1 MTDSQDSL
9 EQQPGDETSKR
20 RRRPPGWVRRTLP
33 WIKPHWKTAAAAFG
47 SSALGMAAT
56 AYTPLV
62 LRSAIDEG
70 IVGKSKSLTPYLVV
84 LLVIAVIRFAT
95 AFVRRWLG
103 GKFSL
108 DFEYDMRNEIYDHL
122 QRLDFARHDELETG
136 QIVSRANTDLRILQF
151 LYQWLPLVLGSFLM
165 FAVALV
171 LMLSVSWELALVSLV
186 ALPPVMWLA
195 LRLRTWIFAASYDNQ
210 EKLGVVANA
219 VDETVAG
226 VQVVKG
232 FGQEYREIMRLDQA
246 AQDVFGS
253 RMRTVRIQA
262 RYLAAIQSIPAFGAV
277 GVLAYAGWRIST
289 GAMSVGTLLA
299 FTAWLVMILAPV
311 RMIVML
317 IALGQRARAGAERI
331 FELLDSTPEVNEKVG
346 AAELEVNSGEITLE
360 HVSFGY
366 LRSEPVLDDFTLTI
380 KAGETVAFVGAS
392 GSGKSTIAALLPR
405 FYDIQSGS
413 IRIDGHDI
421 RDVTLESLRR
431 QIGIVFEDTFLFSM
445 TIGENIAFGHPDATT
460 EQIEAVAQTAGIH
473 DFIASLPDGYDAMVG
488 EKGLTLSGGQRQRIA
503 IARALLRN
511 PKILILDDATSSV
524 DISTEEAIHRSLKEV
539 LSGRTTII
547 IAHRKSTVVLADKV
561 VLVED
566 GRVCATGT
574 SDELLESSESYRR
587 LMDENLGTTEEDQG
601 AGGFAAVLANP
612 QEAKEMLGRVVRTV
626 ASAGEGSGG
635 SMGAMGSAASG
646 GGGAGMREGRPGA
659 QVGIGGVG
667 QIVAGLNMTP
677 ELRAKIDALPP
688 ATDTPNADRE
698 TAIQRPE
705 RMSFRAVIAPFRFPL
720 AIGMLLVAADALL
733 TLAGPRLVGSG
744 ADAASSG
751 DPSRLW
757 RVVSIYLAVVFV
769 DWWVM
774 WAQTR
779 WVGRTGEN
787 LLYAMRLRVFAHL
800 QRLGLDFYDKE
811 MSGRIM
817 TRMTSDIDALASLL
831 QEGLINLIINV
842 FTLVGVA
849 ALLFLMNW
857 RLALVTM
864 TVVPPLIG
872 VAIWF
877 RRASDKAYE
886 RIREKI
892 AEVLAHL
899 QESISGVRVS
909 QAFTREGINQ
919 ADFRRIAG
927 EHLDA
932 RLDGNRI
939 SAIFF
944 PFVEFLGVIGTALVL
959 GAGAH
964 FYANGTLS
972 SGDLLAFILLL
983 TSFFAPI
990 QQLSQIFDTY
1000 QQAKAAMAKLTEL
1013 IETDSSTPEDP
1024 EASEVGEIEGV
1035 KLNDI
1040 HFSYGGGEVLKG
1052 VDLEIA
1058 PGETV
1063 ALVGP
1068 TGAGKSTIMKLLAR
1082 FYDPKS
1088 GSITLDGCDLKD
1100 LSISSYRSRLGLVPQ
1115 DGYLFTGTIAYN
1127 IAYARPDA
1135 SDAEIAAAA
1144 RAVGADRFIESLP
1157 DGYETFVT
1165 QEGRSLSAGERQLIA
1180 LARAWLADP
1189 DLLLLDEATSNLDL
1203 ETEARVQK
1211 AMGLLASGRTTL
1223 LIAHRLPTARRST
1236 RIAVLEAGRI
1246 AEFGTHDELVA
1257 RGGIW
1262 ADMWEQWLRGPG
1274 ASADMLSHSTPSE
1287 PLRRPPT

>member
-1 MTDSQDSL
+1 MTKPHLDGTTNKAPRS
-9 EQQPGDETSKR
+9 
-20 RRRPPGWVRRTLP
+20 PGWVRRTLP
-33 WIKPHWKTAAAAFG
+33 WIKPHWKAATAAFG
-47 SSALGMAAT
+47 ASAIGMAVT

-62 LRSAIDEG
+62 LRSAIDDG
-70 IVGKSKSLTPYLVV
+70 IVAKSKSLTPYLVV
-84 LLVIAVIRFAT
+84 LLVIAVVRFVT

-171 LMLSVSWELALVSLV
+171 LMLSVSWELTLVSLV

-210 EKLGVVANA
+210 EKLGVVANV
-219 VDETVAG
+219 VDEAVAG

-232 FGQEYREIMRLDQA
+232 FGQERREIMRLDDA

-277 GVLAYAGWRIST
+277 GVLAYAGWRISS

-317 IALGQRARAGAERI
+317 IALGQRARAGAERV
-331 FELLDSTPEVNEKVG
+331 FELLDSTPEVKEQPG
-346 AAELEVNSGEITLE
+346 ATELEVPSGEVTLD

-380 KAGETVAFVGAS
+380 NPGETVAFVGAS

-413 IRIDGHDI
+413 IRIDGSDI

-445 TIGENIAFGHPDATT
+445 TIGENVAFGHPDATS
-460 EQIEAVAQTAGIH
+460 EQIEAVARTAGIH

-524 DISTEEAIHRSLKEV
+524 DITTEEAIHRSLKEV

-547 IAHRKSTVVLADKV
+547 VAHRKSTVALADRV
-561 VLVED
+561 VLVEE
-566 GRVCATGT
+566 GKVCATGT
-574 SDELLESSESYRR
+574 SDELLETSESYRR
-587 LMDENLGTTEEDQG
+587 LMDENLGATEKDQG

-635 SMGAMGSAASG
+635 GMGGAAAGMGGAAAG

-688 ATDTPNADRE
+688 ATDIPDADRE
-698 TAIQRPE
+698 TAIERPE
-705 RMSFRAVIAPFRFPL
+705 AMSFRAVIAPFRFPL
-720 AIGMLLVAADALL
+720 VIGMILVAADALL

-757 RVVSIYLAVVFV
+757 RVVTIYLAVVLI

-811 MSGRIM
+811 MAGRIM

-831 QEGLINLIINV
+831 QEGLINLIINL

-849 ALLFLMNW
+849 VLLFFMNW

-919 ADFRRIAG
+919 VEFRRIAA

-944 PFVEFLGVIGTALVL
+944 PFVEFLGVVGTALVL

-964 FYANGTLS
+964 FYSAGTLS
-972 SGDLLAFILLL
+972 SGELLAFVLLL

-1024 EASEVGEIEGV
+1024 EAGEAGEIGGV

-1040 HFSYGGGEVLKG
+1040 HFSYGGGEVLNG
-1052 VDLEIA
+1052 VDLEIV

-1068 TGAGKSTIMKLLAR
+1068 TGAGKSTIMKLVAR

-1088 GSITLDGCDLKD
+1088 GSITLDGCDLRD
-1100 LSISSYRSRLGLVPQ
+1100 LRISSYRSRLGLVPQ

-1135 SDAEIAAAA
+1135 PAAEIMAAA
-1144 RAVGADRFIESLP
+1144 RAVGADGFIESLP
-1157 DGYETFVT
+1157 DRYETFVT

-1203 ETEARVQK
+1203 ATEARVQK

-1236 RIAVLEAGRI
+1236 RIAVLDAGKI
-1246 AEFGTHDELVA
+1246 VEFGTHDELVEQ
-1257 RGGIW
+1257 GGIW
-1262 ADMWEQWLRGPG
+1262 ADMWEQWRRGPG
-1274 ASADMLSHSTPSE
+1274 ASADMLSQPTPSE

>member
-1 MTDSQDSL
+1 MNQPASSADDSA
-9 EQQPGDETSKR
+9 PAHVAAKGDTR
-20 RRRPPGWVRRTLP
+20 GWVRRTLP
-33 WIKPHWKTAAAAFG
+33 WIKPHWKTATAAFAA
-47 SSALGMAAT
+47 SAIGMVAT

-62 LRSAIDEG
+62 LKSAIDKG
-70 IVGKSKSLTPYLVV
+70 VVARSTSLTPYLIT

-108 DFEYDMRNEIYDHL
+108 DFEYDLRNEIYDHL

-151 LYQWLPLVLGSFLM
+151 LYQWLPLVVGSFLM

-171 LMLSVSWELALVSLV
+171 LMLSVSWELTLVSLV

-195 LRLRTWIFAASYDNQ
+195 LRLRTWIFASSYDNQ
-210 EKLGVVANA
+210 EKLGVVANV

-232 FGQEYREIMRLDQA
+232 FGQERREIDRLGSA
-246 AQDVFGS
+246 ACDVFAS

-317 IALGQRARAGAERI
+317 IALGQRARAGAERV
-331 FELLDSTPEVNEKVG
+331 FELLDSTPEVKEKPG
-346 AAELEVNSGEITLE
+346 ATELKVPTGEIELD

-380 KAGETVAFVGAS
+380 APGETVAFVGSS

-405 FYDIQSGS
+405 FYDIQSGT
-413 IRIDGHDI
+413 IRIDGTDI

-431 QIGIVFEDTFLFSM
+431 EIGIVFEDTFLFSRS
-445 TIGENIAFGHPDATT
+445 IGDNIAFGHPEAKD
-460 EQIEAVAQTAGIH
+460 EQIEGVARTAGIH
-473 DFIASLPDGYDAMVG
+473 DFIASLPDGYGSMVG

-524 DISTEEAIHRSLKEV
+524 DISTEEAIHRSLNDV

-547 IAHRKSTVVLADKV
+547 VAHRKSTVALADRV

-566 GRVCATGT
+566 GKVAATGT
-574 SDELLESSESYRR
+574 SDELLETSESYRR
-587 LMDENLGTTEEDQG
+587 LMDEDLDAPESSQSAD
-601 AGGFAAVLANP
+601 GFAAMLANP

-626 ASAGEGSGG
+626 ASAGESSGG
-635 SMGAMGSAASG
+635 MTGGAMG
-646 GGGAGMREGRPGA
+646 GGAAAAPREGRPGA

-688 ATDTPNADRE
+688 ATDIPTADTE
-698 TAIQRPE
+698 AAIERPK
-705 RMSFRAVIAPFRFPL
+705 RMSFGVAVAPFKFAL
-720 AIGMLLVAADALL
+720 IIGMILVAADALL
-733 TLAGPRLVGSG
+733 TLVGPRLVGSG

-751 DPSRLW
+751 DVTRLW
-757 RVVSIYLAVVFV
+757 RIVGVYVAVVV
-769 DWWVM
+769 IDWWVM

-779 WVGRTGEN
+779 WVNRMGEN

-800 QRLGLDFYDKE
+800 QRLGLDFYDRE
-811 MSGRIM
+811 MAGRIM

-831 QEGLINLIINV
+831 QEGLINLIVNV
-842 FTLVGVA
+842 FTLTGVA
-849 ALLFLMNW
+849 VLLFLMNW

-864 TVVPPLIG
+864 TVVPPLVG

-877 RRASDKAYE
+877 RRASDRAYE

-892 AEVLAHL
+892 AEVLSHL

-919 ADFRRIAG
+919 VEFRKIAG

-944 PFVEFLGVIGTALVL
+944 PFVEFLGVVGTALVL

-964 FYANGTLS
+964 FYSSGTLT

-1013 IETDSSTPEDP
+1013 IETDTSTPEDDDAGSV
-1024 EASEVGEIEGV
+1024 EAIDGIV
-1035 KLNDI
+1035 LNDV
-1040 HFSYGGGEVLKG
+1040 HFGYKGGSEVLKG
-1052 VDLEIA
+1052 VDLTIA

-1088 GSITLDGCDLKD
+1088 GSVTLDGCDLRN
-1100 LSISSYRSRLGLVPQ
+1100 LSLSSYRSHLGLVPQ
-1115 DGYLFTGTIAYN
+1115 DGYLFTGSIAYN

-1135 SDAEIAAAA
+1135 SDAEIQAAA
-1144 RAVGADRFIESLP
+1144 RAVGADKFIEALP
-1157 DGYETFVT
+1157 HAYETFVT

-1203 ETEARVQK
+1203 ETEARVQQ

-1223 LIAHRLPTARRST
+1223 LIAHRLPTARRSS
-1236 RIAVLEAGRI
+1236 RIAVLDGGRI
-1246 AEFGTHDELVA
+1246 AEFGSHDELLE

-1262 ADMWEQWLRGPG
+1262 AGMWEQWRRGPG
-1274 ASADMLSHSTPSE
+1274 SGADMLSHPSPSE
-1287 PLRRPPT
+1287 PLRRPPI

>member
-1 MTDSQDSL
+1 MTTPHRGEVAEKYPRS
-9 EQQPGDETSKR
+9 
-20 RRRPPGWVRRTLP
+20 PGWVRRTLP
-33 WIKPHWKTAAAAFG
+33 WIKPHWK
-47 SSALGMAAT
+47 SAAT
-56 AYTPLV
+56 AFGASAIGMVATACTPLV

-70 IVGKSKSLTPYLVV
+70 IVARSNALAPYLAV
-84 LLVIAVIRFAT
+84 LLVIAVIRFVT

-122 QRLDFARHDELETG
+122 QRLDFARHDEMETG

-151 LYQWLPLVLGSFLM
+151 LYQWLPLVFGSFLM

-171 LMLSVSWELALVSLV
+171 LMLAVSWELTLVSLL

-210 EKLGVVANA
+210 EKLGIVANV
-219 VDETVAG
+219 VDEAVAG

-232 FGQEYREIMRLDQA
+232 FGQEQREIIRLGDA
-246 AQDVFGS
+246 AREVFGS

-277 GVLAYAGWRIST
+277 GVLAYAGWRISL
-289 GAMSVGTLLA
+289 GAMSVGTMLA

-317 IALGQRARAGAERI
+317 IALGQRARAGAERV
-331 FELLDSTPEVNEKVG
+331 FELLDSTPDVVEKPG
-346 AAELEVNSGEITLE
+346 AAELEVPFGEITLD

-366 LRSEPVLDDFTLTI
+366 LRSEPVLDDFTLRI
-380 KAGETVAFVGAS
+380 KPGETVAVVGAS

-413 IRIDGHDI
+413 IRIDGCDI
-421 RDVTLESLRR
+421 KDVTLESLRR
-431 QIGIVFEDTFLFSM
+431 KIGIVFEDTFLFSM
-445 TIGENIAFGHPDATT
+445 SIGENIAFGHPEATR
-460 EQIEAVAQTAGIH
+460 EQIEAVARTAGIY
-473 DFIASLPDGYDAMVG
+473 DFISSLPDGFDAMVG

-547 IAHRKSTVVLADKV
+547 IAHRKSTVALADRV

-566 GRVCATGT
+566 GKVCATGT
-574 SDELLESSESYRR
+574 SDELLETSESYRR
-587 LMDENLGTTEEDQG
+587 LMDENLGVTEGEQG
-601 AGGFAAVLANP
+601 IEGFAEVLANP

-635 SMGAMGSAASG
+635 GMAGVTAG
-646 GGGAGMREGRPGA
+646 GGGAGMREGRPVA
-659 QVGIGGVG
+659 QVGIGGVS
-667 QIVAGLNMTP
+667 QIVAGLKMTP
-677 ELRAKIDALPP
+677 ELRARINALPP
-688 ATDTPNADRE
+688 ATDIPDVDLEA
-698 TAIQRPE
+698 AIERPAQ
-705 RMSFRAVIAPFRFPL
+705 MNFRTVISPFRYPL
-720 AIGMLLVAADALL
+720 AIGMILVAADALL
-733 TLAGPRLVGSG
+733 TLAGPRLVGTG

-751 DPSRLW
+751 DPARLW
-757 RVVSIYLAVVFV
+757 RVVTIYLAVVLI

-779 WVGRTGEN
+779 WVGRTSEN
-787 LLYAMRLRVFAHL
+787 FLYAMRLRVFAHL

-811 MSGRIM
+811 MAGRIM
-817 TRMTSDIDALASLL
+817 TRMTSDIDALSSLL
-831 QEGLINLIINV
+831 QEGLVNLIINV
-842 FTLVGVA
+842 FTLVGVTV
-849 ALLFLMNW
+849 LLVLMNW
-857 RLALVTM
+857 RLALVAM

-872 VAIWF
+872 AAIWF

-909 QAFTREGINQ
+909 QAFTRERVNRLE
-919 ADFRRIAG
+919 FRRIAT

-932 RLDGNRI
+932 RLDGNRV

-944 PFVEFLGVIGTALVL
+944 PFVEFLGVVGTALVL

-964 FYANGTLS
+964 FYSAGQLS
-972 SGDLLAFILLL
+972 SGELLAFILLL

-1000 QQAKAAMAKLTEL
+1000 QQAKAAMAKLTGL
-1013 IETDSSTPEDP
+1013 IETDSSTPENP
-1024 EASEVGEIEGV
+1024 EAREVTEINRV
-1035 KLNDI
+1035 KFVDV
-1040 HFSYGGGEVLKG
+1040 HFSYGGEEVLKG
-1052 VDLEIA
+1052 VDFEIS

-1088 GSITLDGCDLKD
+1088 GSIIVDGCDLRD
-1100 LSISSYRSRLGLVPQ
+1100 LRISSYRSRLGLVPQ
-1115 DGYLFTGTIAYN
+1115 DGYLFSGTIAYN
-1127 IAYARPDA
+1127 IAYGRPDA
-1135 SDAEIAAAA
+1135 SDDEIVAAA
-1144 RAVGADRFIESLP
+1144 RAVGADGFIESLP
-1157 DGYETFVT
+1157 DRYGTFVT
-1165 QEGRSLSAGERQLIA
+1165 QAGRSLSAGERQLIA

-1203 ETEARVQK
+1203 ATDAKVQK
-1211 AMGLLASGRTTL
+1211 AMGLLTSGRTTL
-1223 LIAHRLPTARRST
+1223 LIAHRLPTARRSS

-1246 AEFGTHDELVA
+1246 AECGTHEELVA
-1257 RGGIW
+1257 RGGKW
-1262 ADMWEQWLRGPG
+1262 TDMWEQWRRGPG
-1274 ASADMLSHSTPSE
+1274 ASADMLSYPTPSE